1 MKLAHL
7 LVSLALVALLIWI
20 NQSASGT
27 EAAVYGGLSWTGWTS
42 ILLVVF
48 GVGFIVV
55 INDSARALGFF
66 RSRDEKAAPP
76 LNIRRL
82 DAAELAELGIDKYRG
97 PSYPHP
103 VIFPERCIGCQA
115 CVDACP
121 HDVLAIV
128 DGRAATVAP
137 DLCLDDSSCQAVC
150 PVNPKACIIINTSKE
165 VPSIPAPTRDGA
177 NYQSNVPGC
186 YIIGDVSGVPLIK
199 NAVKEGAEVIEH
211 IAAELEAAPK
221 EPRADY
227 DVAIIGIGPGG
238 ASAAAAAHDAG
249 LRYIG
254 IEQEKILATIDQY
267 PKGKY
272 IFFKPDTRDWFGGIP
287 AVGLGLAKS
296 KYGAGDLADDDQAIF
311 EALGQELKNMVQE
324 QTPPLREELIA
335 KIPRA
340 LHEDLSA
347 PLTGKIEKE
356 LKKRIAGFLQSK
368 GKGEWTKL
376 FQTHFLPDRENL
388 LSGFRS
394 DIADQLQTKIPGDQ
408 RENILDV
415 WLGNLAEKGVTVN
428 ENESCKAVTK
438 ADDGDYFVVKTER
451 GSEKSPKTYAARR
464 VVIAIGLRGAPNKL
478 RLPNED
484 LKFTIDGREQPKV
497 LYDLSNP
504 AAFRGRRIVIVG
516 GGNVAVEAAVDLVA
530 TRDGSAISPRSADNM
545 NHVTLLVRDSLAPT
559 VKFGNKFQLYQCA
572 DDGLIDL
579 RFGVGIKEMRENE
592 LVLEDVRS
600 RKEIETIPND
610 YIFALIGGERPTRFL
625 ESIGITIK

>member
-1 MKLAHL
+1 MKLAQL
-7 LVSLALVALLIWI
+7 LVSLALIALLIWI
-20 NQSASGT
+20 NQIADGA
-27 EAAVYGGLSWTGWTS
+27 EAAVFGGLSWTGWTS

-48 GVGFIVV
+48 GVGFIVI

-76 LNIRRL
+76 VNIRRL

-150 PVNPKACIIINTSKE
+150 PVNPKACIMINTTKE

-177 NYQSNVPGC
+177 NYQTNVPGC
-186 YIIGDVSGVPLIK
+186 FIIGDVSGVPLIK
-199 NAVKEGAEVIEH
+199 NAVKEGAEVIGH
-211 IAAELEAAPK
+211 IAAELKTAPK
-221 EPRADY
+221 EPRAEY

-254 IEQEKILATIDQY
+254 IEQEKILSTIDQY

-272 IFFKPDTRDWFGGIP
+272 IFFKPDTKDWFGGIP

-296 KYGAGDLADDDQAIF
+296 KYGAGDIADDDQAIF
-311 EALGQELKNMVQE
+311 ESLGRELVDIVRE
-324 QTPPLREELIA
+324 LTPPLREELIA
-335 KIPRA
+335 KIPRS
-340 LHEDLSA
+340 LRDELSP

-356 LKKRIAGFLQSK
+356 LKKQIAAFLRSK
-368 GKGEWTKL
+368 GKGDWPML
-376 FQTHFLPDRENL
+376 YQTHFLPDRENL
-388 LSGFRS
+388 LSGFRA

-408 RENILDV
+408 RENILSV
-415 WLGNLAEKGVTVN
+415 WLGNLAEKGVSIN
-428 ENESCKAVTK
+428 ENESCKAVNR
-438 ADDGDYFVVKTER
+438 AEVGDYFVVKTQR
-451 GSEKSPKTYAARR
+451 GAEKSPQRYNARR

-478 RLPNED
+478 RLANED
-484 LKFTIDGREQPKV
+484 LKVTLDGWEQPKV

-504 AAFRGRRIVIVG
+504 ANFRGRRIVIVG

-530 TRDGSAISPRSADNM
+530 KRDGSTITPRTPDNM
-545 NHVTLLVRDSLAPT
+545 NRVTLLVRDSLAPT
-559 VKFGNKFQLYQCA
+559 VKFGNKLQLYQCA

-579 RFGVGIKEMRENE
+579 RFGVGIKEMRDHE
-592 LVLEDVRS
+592 LVFEDVRS
-600 RKEIETIPND
+600 KKELETISND
-610 YIFALIGGERPTRFL
+610 YVFALIGGERPTRFL